1 MLFDPPLIH
10 GTLLRRYKRF
20 LADVRL
26 DDGTE
31 ITAHCP
37 NPGSMKTCAEPGWGV
52 WVSPANNPKRKLKWT
67 LERIDAE
74 GVDIMVNT
82 ARPNRIVEEAIAE
95 QRVAELSGYSGMR
108 AEVRYGQNSRID
120 LLLSHPGRA
129 DCYVEVKN
137 VTMAAEPGV
146 VAFPDSVSKRA
157 SKHMAELS
165 DMVRQGHRAVVLF
178 LVSRSDAEAMRPAT
192 EIDPAY
198 TEALNLAVSAG
209 VELLAYKLDFYD
221 TSLSV
226 GARIPIKL

>member
-1 MLFDPPLIH
+1 MLFDPPLIR

-37 NPGSMKTCAEPGWGV
+37 NPGSMKTCAEPGWGA

-74 GVDIMVNT
+74 GVDILVNT
-82 ARPNRIVEEAIAE
+82 ARPNRIVEEAIGE
-95 QRVAELSGYSGMR
+95 DHVAELSGYSGMR
-108 AEVRYGQNSRID
+108 AEVRYGKNSRID

-137 VTMAAEPGV
+137 VTMAAEPGI

-165 DMVRQGHRAVVLF
+165 DMVLQGHRAVVLF

-198 TEALNLAVSAG
+198 TKALTLAVSAG
-209 VELLAYKLDFYD
+209 VEILAYKLSFSD
-221 TSLSV
+221 TSLSI

>member
-1 MLFDPPLIH
+1 MLFDPPLIR

-74 GVDIMVNT
+74 GVDILVNT
-82 ARPNRIVEEAIAE
+82 ARPNRIVEEAIADE
-95 QRVAELSGYSGMR
+95 HVAELSGYSGMR

-165 DMVRQGHRAVVLF
+165 DMVCEGHRAVVLF

-198 TEALNLAVSAG
+198 TRALNLAVNAG
-209 VELLAYKLDFYD
+209 VELLAYKLSFSD
-221 TSLSV
+221 TSLSI
-226 GARIPIKL
+226 GARIPVKL

>member
-165 DMVRQGHRAVVLF
+165 DMVRQGDRK
-178 LVSRSDAEAMRPAT
+178 STR
-192 EIDPAY
+192 
-198 TEALNLAVSAG
+198 LNS
-209 VELLAYKLDFYD
+209 
-221 TSLSV
+221 SH
-226 GARIPIKL
+226 